1 MTNDVVEDLLLAGF
15 VPLRSQGLALPC
27 YASSPNSNAWYCA
40 VCSIE
45 GDHSGRI
52 TSFEP
57 FEADGI
63 IRLEAG
69 SSRSVSVGDLWHDVL
84 LWKDQLYVGTAAII
98 VAQLRDLTTEL
109 AAGAPLTLLDL
120 AMATDELDTAALA
133 KNAYVHVQSQWGT
146 DQADYWQSDIFMR
159 HQLMIEARRLARATG
174 VSDAAAAIRELEVVR
189 QEDSLVFKMP
199 GRLSEILRKH
209 DILQDFFERASK
221 LSDRTGFALMPIS
234 AQPHDVRSLET
245 EAPQTP
251 TNGSKHHINPSFEVG
266 AAHVLVIASGNRAR
280 QLLRYIRTPDWYP
293 DWDDETRP
301 GESVAPDSPLSPNES
316 VQRSQID
323 VIDDSMGLPELDQY
337 DVVIWLADEEAFAS
351 ERGSMVIAQVERNPP
366 RGNAPLCILAPTLPA
381 QMPAALLADTS
392 RFADLSLFNT
402 ILDTSTARSPFWAG
416 NPRRSIDRRIADLVS
431 AVAQLLD
438 AESPLHAWL
447 TTDRPR
453 YEPLLLS
460 VASGIRADRSQ
471 AALASE
477 VSSAGLSL
485 EYSKERDLERFFW
498 SEIPMGRERTQRLHG
513 QAIVRRHDPDF
524 RNFVEAV
531 VQRGVVGNR
540 LTPDHRIVGE
550 VPTSIAEGLRYP
562 HLSAAFR
569 PESERSDTICVVT
582 AEAPSPQ
589 ALRAAART
597 GWSIMRFSDGEGLRS
612 IGTSRR
618 KRVIPLPSDILMPEL
633 NRLGR
638 NRGLAVRGVDPR
650 DVIRMPAPTYD
661 DWSERF
667 RDSELVTAVRW
678 YRSSISRFNELDT
691 SPGVAAIPASLFL
704 QAEREGDEAAHF
716 LRNTDQVDTPTT
728 GALAKRTADLRASWS
743 EPADGAWRIM
753 LEDGKLPVR
762 VGPVAREEVAAQKFF
777 TIDGDVSAAL
787 LFSSRLFYVWARAT
801 LTRSPSWSS
810 RFSITRTFETFPLPE
825 QFLVSSDGDGG
836 RSSLRAPPNSL
847 ELKTLIERFDEYRLG
862 FGSSTD
868 RKGLASDYAQDTEE
882 VLLRMIG
889 LTSDAT
895 DLDLLERLIEMNR
908 TSGT

>member
-1 MTNDVVEDLLLAGF
+1 MTNDVVEDLLLAGY
-15 VPLRSQGLALPC
+15 VPLRSQGFALPC
-27 YASSPNSNAWYCA
+27 YASSPHSNAWYCA
-40 VCSIE
+40 VCSTD

-63 IRLEAG
+63 IRLEAE
-69 SSRSVSVGDLWHDVL
+69 SSRSVSVGDVWHDVL
-84 LWKDQLYVGTAAII
+84 LWKEQVYVGTAAII
-98 VAQLRDLTTEL
+98 VAQLGGLRAEL

-120 AMATDELDTAALA
+120 AMATDELDTVALA
-133 KNAYVHVQSQWGT
+133 KNAYVHVQSQWGA
-146 DQADYWQSDIFMR
+146 DQADHWQSDIFMR
-159 HQLMIEARRLARATG
+159 HQLMIEARRLVGAAG
-174 VSDAAAAIRELEVVR
+174 VSDAAAAIRELQIVR
-189 QEDSLVFKMP
+189 KGDSLIVKMP
-199 GRLSEILRKH
+199 DRLNEIFRKH
-209 DILQDFFERASK
+209 DILQEFFERASK
-221 LSDRTGFALMPIS
+221 LSDRTGFALNPIN
-234 AQPHDVRSLET
+234 AQHDNARSLET
-245 EAPQTP
+245 SAPQTP
-251 TNGSKHHINPSFEVG
+251 TGTPEQYRNPRFDEH
-266 AAHVLVIASGNRAR
+266 AAHVLVIASGSRAR
-280 QLLRYIRTPDWYP
+280 QLLRHIRTPDWRP
-293 DWDDETRP
+293 DWGGETRP
-301 GESVAPDSPLSPNES
+301 GESEAAGSLSLPDEMVHRPPL
-316 VQRSQID
+316 D

-337 DVVIWLADEEAFAS
+337 DVVIWLADEEAFVG
-351 ERGSMVIAQVERNPP
+351 ERGSLIIAQVERNPP

-381 QMPAALLADTS
+381 QMPAALLADAS
-392 RFADLSLFNT
+392 RLADLSLFNT

-438 AESPLHAWL
+438 AGSPLRAWL

-477 VSSAGLSL
+477 VSTAGLSPEHL
-485 EYSKERDLERFFW
+485 RERDSERFFW
-498 SEIPMGRERTQRLHG
+498 TEIPMGRERTQRLHG
-513 QAIVRRHDPDF
+513 QAMVRRHDPDF
-524 RNFVEAV
+524 RNFVEAA
-531 VQRGVVGNR
+531 VQRGAVGNR

-569 PESERSDTICVVT
+569 PESERSDAICVVT
-582 AEAPSPQ
+582 AEAPSPE
-589 ALRAAART
+589 ALRAAAHS
-597 GWSIMRFSDGEGLRS
+597 GWSIMRFSDEEGLRT
-612 IGTSRR
+612 IGKSRR
-618 KRVIPLPSDILMPEL
+618 KRVLPLPSDIFMPEL

-650 DVIRMPAPTYD
+650 DVIRMPAPIYD
-661 DWSERF
+661 DWSQRF
-667 RDSELVTAVRW
+667 RGSELVTAIRW
-678 YRSSISRFNELDT
+678 YRSSINSFHEVGMPP
-691 SPGVAAIPASLFL
+691 SVAAIPASMFL
-704 QAEREGDEAAHF
+704 QAERQGDEAAHF
-716 LRNTDQVDTPTT
+716 LRDADQVDTPTA

-777 TIDGDVSAAL
+777 TIDGDVTAAL

-836 RSSLRAPPNSL
+836 RSSLRTPPSSQ
-847 ELKTLIERFDEYRLG
+847 ELKSLIERFDEYKIG
-862 FGSSTD
+862 VIGGKD
-868 RKGLASDYAQDTEE
+868 RNDFTSDYARETEK
-882 VLLRMIG
+882 VLLGMIG
-889 LTSDAT
+889 LPSEAT

>member
-1 MTNDVVEDLLLAGF
+1 MTNDVVEDLLLAGY
-15 VPLRSQGLALPC
+15 VPLRSQGFALPC
-27 YASSPNSNAWYCA
+27 YASSPHSNAWYCA
-40 VCSIE
+40 VCSTD

-52 TSFEP
+52 ISFEP
-57 FEADGI
+57 FEAEGI
-63 IRLEAG
+63 IRLEAR
-69 SSRSVSVGDLWHDVL
+69 SSRSVSVGDVWHDVL
-84 LWKDQLYVGTAAII
+84 LWKEQVYVGTAAII
-98 VAQLRDLTTEL
+98 VAQLGGLTAEL

-120 AMATDELDTAALA
+120 AMATDDLDTVALA
-133 KNAYVHVQSQWGT
+133 KNAYIHVQSQWGA
-146 DQADYWQSDIFMR
+146 DQADHWQSDIFMR
-159 HQLMIEARRLARATG
+159 HQLIIEARRLAGAVG
-174 VSDAAAAIRELEVVR
+174 VSDAAAVIRELQIVR
-189 QEDSLVFKMP
+189 KEDSLIVKMP
-199 GRLSEILRKH
+199 GRLSEIFREH
-209 DILQDFFERASK
+209 DILQEFFERASK

-234 AQPHDVRSLET
+234 AQHDYARSLET
-245 EAPQTP
+245 DAPQTSAGP
-251 TNGSKHHINPSFEVG
+251 PEPDNKPRFDER
-266 AAHVLVIASGNRAR
+266 AARVLVIASGNRAR
-280 QLLRYIRTPDWYP
+280 QLLRYIRTPDWCP
-293 DWDDETRP
+293 DWDRETRP
-301 GESVAPDSPLSPNES
+301 GESLTLPDEMVHRPAL
-316 VQRSQID
+316 D

-337 DVVIWLADEEAFAS
+337 DVVIWLADEEAFAG
-351 ERGSMVIAQVERNPP
+351 ERGSMIIAQVERNPA
-366 RGNAPLCILAPTLPA
+366 RGSAPLCILVPTLPA

-392 RFADLSLFNT
+392 RLADLSLFNT

-438 AESPLHAWL
+438 AGSPLYAWL

-485 EYSKERDLERFFW
+485 EHSKERDLARFFW
-498 SEIPMGRERTQRLHG
+498 GEIPMGRERTQRLQG

-524 RNFVEAV
+524 RNFVEAA
-531 VQRGVVGNR
+531 VQRGAVGNR

-550 VPTSIAEGLRYP
+550 VPTSIAERLRYP
-562 HLSAAFR
+562 QLSAAFR
-569 PESERSDTICVVT
+569 SESERSDAICVVT
-582 AEAPSPQ
+582 AEAPSPE

-597 GWSIMRFSDGEGLRS
+597 GWSIMRFSDEEGLRS
-612 IGTSRR
+612 FGASRR
-618 KRVIPLPSDILMPEL
+618 KRIPPLPSDILLPEL

-650 DVIRMPAPTYD
+650 DIIRIPEPIYD
-661 DWSERF
+661 HWSQEF
-667 RDSELVTAVRW
+667 GSSELVAAVRW
-678 YRSSISRFNELDT
+678 YRSSINRFRELGI

-704 QAEREGDEAAHF
+704 QAERQGDEAAHY
-716 LRNTDQVDTPTT
+716 LRHTDQVDTPTA

-743 EPADGAWRIM
+743 EPAYGASRIM

-762 VGPVAREEVAAQKFF
+762 LGPVAREEVAAQKFF
-777 TIDGDVSAAL
+777 TIDGDVTAAL

-825 QFLVSSDGDGG
+825 QFLVSNDGDGG
-836 RSSLRAPPNSL
+836 RSSLRAPPSSR
-847 ELKTLIERFDEYRLG
+847 ELKSLIERFDEYQLS
-862 FGSSTD
+862 FGDGRDHKESV
-868 RKGLASDYAQDTEE
+868 SDYLRETEE

-889 LTSDAT
+889 LTSGAT

-908 TSGT
+908 TAGT